1 MRYYIEDTQLEEIGD
16 AIRYQ
21 NNTNQKYTPHT
32 MAEAIRDYKGSLD
45 TTANAVFS
53 PPSYTRPNTYPD
65 FSNVDMTDFD
75 GVYLVYDLNKTPN
88 YGFISFYATTKTTAT
103 GCISIDRG
111 HLSNNVF
118 VSDESFTMNSGTYF
132 HHTLDSANGSIQ
144 IWRITSTL
152 HLSRISFVGSTGD
165 SATTLWNFTQP
176 CVERYGR
183 LPWVENLSSTVNS
196 TWSSGCW
203 ATLWMV
209 ADHVKDVVSVT
220 NMSGAWNSAYNLRD
234 ISFDG
239 WDTTKCTNFAGMF
252 KYCRSLET
260 VDLTNINFTKATTLA
275 EMFYNCYSINNIDL
289 RGKDIDLVT
298 TFASMFYYCRNLS
311 NLQMDWVGTGKLT
324 AINTMFYY
332 CDSLDGTTIYNAIK
346 NLNVSNVGSM
356 ASLFEGC
363 FGIKRMDLSC
373 WTVDKV
379 TSVASM
385 FKSCRNVKY
394 INLSGW
400 DVSNVTSM
408 AEMCNTCWNLIEINL
423 TDWSPTKV
431 TTLAS
436 MFSNCWSI
444 KHLDFA
450 NWDISKVTTIAS
462 MCYDCYSLES
472 IDLTGW
478 DVPNVMTT
486 IASAFYLCY
495 SLKALDVSGWTFT
508 KNCAMA
514 SFLNSCSSLT
524 SQTLNI
530 SDWTVAGITTF
541 DSFFSGCMS
550 LEEIDLTSW
559 QVTSAALG
567 TNTLNY
573 VFNGVRNVKSIKAPV
588 AFSTTKTTSYLFA
601 DNVYLEYLDLGSW
614 DLSAATSWIC
624 PNQPL
629 LRDFYPPVTPA
640 ITHSYAAAYSLTPES
655 LVRILNALPTLST
668 AKTIT
673 LGALNKNKLTADQ
686 IAIATNKGW
695 TVA

>member
-1 MRYYIEDTQLEEIGD
+1 
-16 AIRYQ
+16 
-21 NNTNQKYTPHT
+21 

-53 PPSYTRPNTYPD
+53 PTPYTRPNTYPD
-65 FSNVDMTDFD
+65 FSNMDMTDFD
-75 GVYLVYDLNKTPN
+75 GVYLVYDLDKTPG
-88 YGFISFYATTKTTAT
+88 YGFISIYATTKTTAT
-103 GCISIDRG
+103 GCISVDRG
-111 HLSNNVF
+111 HLSNNTF
-118 VSDESFTMNSGTYF
+118 VSDESFTMNSGAYF
-132 HHTLDSANGSIQ
+132 RQTLDPTNGTVQ
-144 IWRITSTL
+144 IWRITSDR
-152 HLSRISFVGSTGD
+152 HFSRISFTGSTAAN
-165 SATTLWNFTQP
+165 ATTLWNFTQP

-183 LPWVENLSSTVNS
+183 LPWVENLSTTINA
-196 TWSSGCW
+196 TWSSGSW
-203 ATLWMV
+203 VTEWLV

-220 NMSGAWNSAYNLRD
+220 NMSGAWSSAYNLRD
-234 ISFDG
+234 ISFEG
-239 WDTTKCTNFAGMF
+239 WDTTKCTNFSGMF
-252 KYCRSLET
+252 RYCRGLET

-275 EMFYNCYSINNIDL
+275 EMFSCCYSIDNIDL
-289 RGKDIDLVT
+289 RGKNIDLVT

-324 AINTMFYY
+324 AINSMFYY
-332 CDSLDGTTIYNAIK
+332 CDSLDGATIYNAIK
-346 NLNVSNVGSM
+346 DLNVSNVTNM

-363 FGIKRMDLSC
+363 FGIERIDLSC
-373 WTVDKV
+373 WTVNKV
-379 TSVASM
+379 TNVSTM

-400 DVSNVTSM
+400 DVSNVTTM

-423 TDWSPTKV
+423 TDWRPAKV

-436 MFSNCWSI
+436 MFINCWSI
-444 KHLDFA
+444 KHIDLS

-486 IASAFYLCY
+486 ITSAFYLCY
-495 SLKALDVSGWTFT
+495 SLKSLDVSGWTFT

-524 SQTLNI
+524 SEGLDI
-530 SDWTVAGITTF
+530 SGWTVPKITSF
-541 DSFFSGCMS
+541 DSFFSGCIS
-550 LEEIDLTSW
+550 LDEIDLTSW
-559 QVTSAALG
+559 EVTSAALG

-573 VFNGVRNVKSIKAPV
+573 VFNGVRNAKSIKVPV
-588 AFSTTKTTSYLFA
+588 PLSTTKTTTSLFVE
-601 DNVYLEYLDLGSW
+601 NVYLEYLDISDW
-614 DLSAATSWIC
+614 DLSAATSWVC
-624 PNQPL
+624 PNMPA
-629 LRDFYPPVTPA
+629 LRDYYPPATPA
-640 ITHSYAAAYSLTPES
+640 IAHSYGAAYSLTAES
-655 LVRILNALPTLST
+655 LVRILNALPTLSA

-673 LGALNKNKLTADQ
+673 LGTLNKNKLTADQ